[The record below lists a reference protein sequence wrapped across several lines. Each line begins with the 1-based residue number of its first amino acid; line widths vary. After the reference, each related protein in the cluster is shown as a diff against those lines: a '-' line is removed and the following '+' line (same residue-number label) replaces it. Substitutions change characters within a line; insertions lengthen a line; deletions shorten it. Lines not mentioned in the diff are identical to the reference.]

1 MNWTACLILVAVIA
15 GDAFAAPATVRLLQ
29 APAWRE
35 RDGARNPLHVG
46 MGLKAG
52 DIVHTGY
59 RARAILSLEE
69 GSFVKLGENAHLDL
83 RELIPPAEETGVFEG
98 FLDVVRGAFRF
109 TTTLASRKRN
119 IRARVRTATIGIRGT
134 DVWGKTEEAR
144 DFVVLLEGEISI
156 ERDGETYEL
165 DEPLSLFMAPRDQP
179 VEPIAPVDGDDLA
192 VWAQETEPQPEA
204 GVLSG
209 EGRIVLNLASFTE
222 EAAAAQ
228 LIERLATAGYAADIG
243 RVTVNDQ
250 DWQRITISGYD
261 SVADAA
267 SVSEALS
274 EQFKLLSPWISK
286 SKLALS
292 AST

>member
-1 MNWTACLILVAVIA
+1 MNWTAGLILLAAIA
-15 GDAFAAPATVRLLQ
+15 GDALAAPATVRLLQ

-35 RDGARNPLHVG
+35 RDGARNPLHIG
-46 MGLKAG
+46 MPLEAG
-52 DIVHTGY
+52 DIVHTGH

-69 GSFVKLGENAHLDL
+69 GSIVKLGENAHLDL
-83 RELIPPAEETGVFEG
+83 RELIPPEQETGVFEG

-109 TTTLASRKRN
+109 TTTLATRKRN

-165 DEPLSLFMAPRDQP
+165 DEPLSLFMAPRGQP
-179 VEPIAPVDGDDLA
+179 VEPIGPVDGDELA
-192 VWAQETEPQPEA
+192 VWAQETEPQLEE
-204 GVLSG
+204 GVVSG
-209 EGRIVLNLASFTE
+209 EGHFVLNLASFTE

-228 LIERLATAGYAADIG
+228 LAKRLAAAGYAADVE

-250 DWQRITISGYD
+250 DWHRITISGYD

-274 EQFKLLSPWISK
+274 EQFKLLSPWISM
-286 SKLALS
+286 
-292 AST
+292 

>member
-1 MNWTACLILVAVIA
+1 MKWTVCLFVFLAIA
-15 GDAFAAPATVRLLQ
+15 GDALAAPATVRLLQ

-35 RDGARNPLHVG
+35 RDDSRHALHIG
-46 MGLKAG
+46 MSLEAG
-52 DIVHTGY
+52 DIVHTGH

-69 GSFVKLGENAHLDL
+69 GSIVKLGENAHLDL
-83 RELIPPAEETGVFEG
+83 RELVPPEEETGVFEG
-98 FLDVVRGAFRF
+98 FLDVVKGAFRF
-109 TTTLASRKRN
+109 TTTLATRKRN

-165 DEPLSLFMAPRDQP
+165 DEPLSLFMAPRGQP
-179 VEPIAPVDGDDLA
+179 VEPIGPVDGDDLA

-204 GVLSG
+204 GVVSG
-209 EGRIVLNLASFTE
+209 EGLFVLNLASFSD
-222 EAAAAQ
+222 EAAAAG
-228 LIERLATAGYAADIG
+228 LTERLAAAGYAAKVE

-250 DWQRITISGYD
+250 DWWRVVLSGYD

-267 SVSEALS
+267 HVSEALRDS
-274 EQFKLLSPWISK
+274 FGLLSPWISK
-286 SKLALS
+286 LE
-292 AST
+292 

>member
-1 MNWTACLILVAVIA
+1 MNWTAGLILLAAIA
-15 GDAFAAPATVRLLQ
+15 GDALAAPATVRLLQ

-35 RDGARNPLHVG
+35 RDGARNPLHIG
-46 MGLKAG
+46 MPLEAG
-52 DIVHTGY
+52 DIVHTGH

-69 GSFVKLGENAHLDL
+69 GSIVKLGENAHLDL
-83 RELIPPAEETGVFEG
+83 RELIPPEQETGVFEG

-109 TTTLASRKRN
+109 TTTLATRKRN

-165 DEPLSLFMAPRDQP
+165 DKPLSLFMAPRGQP
-179 VEPIAPVDGDDLA
+179 VEPIGPVDGDELA
-192 VWAQETEPQPEA
+192 VWAQETEPQLEE
-204 GVLSG
+204 GVVSG
-209 EGRIVLNLASFTE
+209 EGHFVLNLASFTE

-228 LIERLATAGYAADIG
+228 LAKRLAAAGYAADVE

-250 DWQRITISGYD
+250 DWHRITISGY
-261 SVADAA
+261 
-267 SVSEALS
+267 E
-274 EQFKLLSPWISK
+274 
-286 SKLALS
+286 
-292 AST
+292 